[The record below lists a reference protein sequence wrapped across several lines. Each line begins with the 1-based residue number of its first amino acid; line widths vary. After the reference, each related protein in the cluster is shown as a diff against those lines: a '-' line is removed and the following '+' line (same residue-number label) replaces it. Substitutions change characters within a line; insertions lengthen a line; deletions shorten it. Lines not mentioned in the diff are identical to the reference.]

1 MRPLRLLPVMIL
13 LVSACAQPAPG
24 PTPTVTVTT
33 SASEEHG
40 GTRSPDPTTP
50 NPTTTHE
57 TTTQTEDFARERA
70 RELLNNEIYSALG
83 LELDLIGE
91 GFSRGEARRAV
102 DSLDVDWREQAALA
116 VGELS
121 MFTMNSR
128 IGMMND
134 LKAGGFTQEEAE
146 YGVDNVYVD
155 YYEKAHAMAHF
166 LSYNMDHV
174 LYEDIRQ
181 LLIDE
186 HGFLPEEADWAIENL
201 HPDAVG

>member
-1 MRPLRLLPVMIL
+1 MRPLRLLPVIIL
-13 LVSACAQPAPG
+13 LVSACAQPEPG

-40 GTRSPDPTTP
+40 GTRSPDLTTP
-50 NPTTTHE
+50 HPTTTHE
-57 TTTQTEDFARERA
+57 TTAQTEDFARERA

-91 GFSRGEARRAV
+91 GFSRKDARRAV

-128 IGMMND
+128 VGMMND
-134 LKAGGFTQEEAE
+134 LQAGGFTREEAQ

-155 YYEKAHAMAHF
+155 YYEKAHAMAHY
-166 LSYNMDHV
+166 LSYNMDYM
-174 LYEDIRQ
+174 LFEDIRQ